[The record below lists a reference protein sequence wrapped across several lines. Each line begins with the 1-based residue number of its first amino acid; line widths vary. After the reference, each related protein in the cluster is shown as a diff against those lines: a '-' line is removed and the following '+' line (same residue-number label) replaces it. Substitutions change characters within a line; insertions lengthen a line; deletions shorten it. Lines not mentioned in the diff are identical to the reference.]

1 MPTTSSLLRS
11 AEAAR
16 KKTIAYEDQVAAF
29 EWENSAKTIDD
40 YNKYSQYL
48 SNRSQTYMQ
57 VDPSTSLSYQTKL
70 RSASRAFR
78 TEEIQRASIDIQTG
92 RGSLLDK
99 YEMTHQLFLM
109 AEADGDFNSAQNL
122 VQQLNSIN
130 IQLQNEQ
137 EKQQRLA
144 EVAAKTRTTDITKVA
159 DRLINGDEV
168 VQLDDGTKIAPLKL
182 LNRQFADNGNVDSGN
197 YFESAR
203 LTIEATARVL
213 EDALATATDQ
223 ETYDAVAQKLR
234 DVQYKAFST
243 PAGDLTYDNI
253 IKAEMMQRA
262 GNPLYRPTPADFNSA
277 TQNQTYK
284 MVKQKLDDIV
294 WGRDQNGKYVPI
306 EITSR
311 EGDRLDIRFDKSG
324 KVVEQYKRNPDGSY
338 ATDKNGDFIINKDYD
353 KYKDFTLENLL
364 KKQGLDSYEQDGQLF
379 AINPLAKLGDVD
391 AGLPVRIAVG
401 ADGKVKFIREKDGNI
416 GFFEINPM
424 DGTVKEMST
433 PFDKSGFVTVG
444 NQNIS
449 KNKPSLFGLELL
461 SKAVPGLGL
470 DVSKIA
476 SSTYSALDALQGS
489 GDSLESLRS
498 KGYVTPLAPSEVKN
512 RVVQPSTPIV
522 PLAQQQLT
530 AAIAPQQ
537 NAALQAFAQSNIDAN
552 KAATAQELKSKGYVT
567 PLAPAPAAPK
577 PQSSVFNLASN
588 ALQSK
593 KLPF

>member
-1 MPTTSSLLRS
+1 MPSTSSLLRS

-29 EWENSAKTIDD
+29 EWESSAKTIDD
-40 YNKYSQYL
+40 YNKYAQYL
-48 SNRSQTYMQ
+48 SSRSQTYMQ

-130 IQLQNEQ
+130 IQIQNEQ

-182 LNRQFADNGNVDSGN
+182 LNRQFTDNGNVDSGN

-203 LTIEATARVL
+203 LTIEATAKVL

-223 ETYDAVAQKLR
+223 ETYDAIAQKLR

-311 EGDRLDIRFDKSG
+311 EGDRLDIRFDKNG

-338 ATDKNGDFIINKDYD
+338 ATDRDGNFIVNKDYD
-353 KYKDFTLENLL
+353 KYKDFTLANLL
-364 KKQGLDSYEQDGQLF
+364 KKQGLDSYEQDGQLY

-444 NQNIS
+444 NQNIA
-449 KNKPSLFGLELL
+449 KNKPNLFGLELL

-476 SSTYSALDALQGS
+476 SSTYSALDALQGR

-498 KGYVTPLAPSEVKN
+498 KGYVTPLTPNEVKN
-512 RVVQPSTPIV
+512 RVVQPTTPIV

-537 NAALQAFAQSNIDAN
+537 NAALQAFTQSSIDAN

-567 PLAPAPAAPK
+567 PLAPVPVAPK

-588 ALQSK
+588 ALQPK

>member
-57 VDPSTSLSYQTKL
+57 VDPSISLSYQTKL

-122 VQQLNSIN
+122 VQQLNSID